1 MPLWVPAARRALGL
15 TQPTITHHIK
25 KLVMAGLVTG
35 ERRGTWHHYRVV
47 PDALADL
54 AGVIAPAAARIS

>member
-1 MPLWVPAARRALGL
+1 MPLWVPERVLVPRA
-15 TQPTITHHIK
+15 IER
-25 KLVMAGLVTG
+25 GLVTG